1 MGVLKFRRIISLT
14 KVYAVVI
21 KFLHIFVNELVFTFF
36 FLKCQNH
43 FDMKKS
49 PFKNSGNSWGGGG
62 VIKDPLRMENPGGWG
77 GGCKSKSL
85 LLEGYRYFLEP
96 HNSKLKHR
104 RA

>member
-1 MGVLKFRRIISLT
+1 MDVLKFRRIISLT

-36 FLKCQNH
+36 FLKYQNH

-62 VIKDPLRMENPGGWG
+62 VIKDPLRTENPGGWG
-77 GGCKSKSL
+77 GANQRVFCWRGIDI
-85 LLEGYRYFLEP
+85 FWN
-96 HNSKLKHR
+96 HTIQN
-104 RA
+104 